1 MYFLDGLL
9 IFLGYM
15 FSKYF
20 FSGVWPHR
28 IISKNNLRKIA
39 IIFYQFKH
47 LFWVLK
53 RTVSSRNTQ
62 RMFWLRNKKTNF
74 SVYPSYLGPGQE
86 SNSSDPD
93 HNRGYLGSDK
103 ADLHTNNTCA
113 DPEGWQEVRTPLYY
127 HKNIGFLSKTGPYP
141 LKNHKATKP
150 AFNVGPSS
158 ACQRNDI

>member
-1 MYFLDGLL
+1 
-9 IFLGYM
+9 M
-15 FSKYF
+15 FSKYLF
-20 FSGVWPHR
+20 HR

-53 RTVSSRNTQ
+53 RTVSSSTHNVCFGWEIRKLIFQ
-62 RMFWLRNKKTNF
+62 FAPLIW
-74 SVYPSYLGPGQE
+74 GPGQE

-93 HNRGYLGSDK
+93 HNRDYLGSDK

-113 DPEGWQEVRTPLYY
+113 DPEEWQGVRNPLKY